1 MCNFKTNL
9 FEQIYI
15 RAVLNF
21 CPETKGGWPFFASS
35 KLKHKLLFCY
45 HFAITIIHI
54 HKFRYSATD
63 YNTAGERGSYFV
75 NDQTLLQSNLLPFC
89 FCFIYSGFC
98 IHSLKTAGILLR
110 LEVIFSKECIISE
123 LPRIKDHF
131 QNGSF
136 FPAFSIVEGVKIGQ
150 KQSMYNRRQ

>member
-1 MCNFKTNL
+1 MGRRSTECGYKFCVFL
-9 FEQIYI
+9 RQICSNRFISALYWTS
-15 RAVLNF
+15 VLK
-21 CPETKGGWPFFASS
+21 PKEGGHSLHHQNSS
-35 KLKHKLLFCY
+35 ISCC
-45 HFAITIIHI
+45 FAITFTNI

-89 FCFIYSGFC
+89 FRFIYSGFS

-110 LEVIFSKECIISE
+110 LKVIFPQECIISE

-136 FPAFSIVEGVKIGQ
+136 FPAFSIVEGVKIG
-150 KQSMYNRRQ
+150 